1 MSITDLSFKNN
12 FYNKNIK
19 KGNIEEK
26 PNYNKISEPK
36 NNEKENNNNN
46 DDLDEKIH
54 ENNNEKNKE
63 IKKENI
69 NSSFNESNPNY
80 SITREC
86 LNYYLSYYYEQ
97 DFSLNENEEPKN
109 AGFFARLFGNY
120 PKIFPINQDLKSERD
135 FIIFLKKNKLTH
147 ENDMFNKIFGKI
159 LNFFENNIYDLNTD
173 EDKILKRKNPLN
185 LLNKSNKLLK
195 EKMKSFIEMEVQN
208 NKSKNLY
215 EEYKIN
221 SIPILMI
228 MQLLGLIE
236 KYPNFIEVFISK
248 CFSNEKEIILA
259 FSFYLSNVAFDR
271 LLSGRL
277 NIFFNRSKIVLDCY
291 DDFYIG
297 LFEQS
302 YELLESNKYIDQEKF
317 SRIQSEAENM
327 PSSIL
332 WKAKTFKLKYPAMKS
347 ESSLSKYFNNSN
359 LSPK

>member
-54 ENNNEKNKE
+54 ENNNEKNNE

-86 LNYYLSYYYEQ
+86 LNYYL
-97 DFSLNENEEPKN
+97 
-109 AGFFARLFGNY
+109 NY